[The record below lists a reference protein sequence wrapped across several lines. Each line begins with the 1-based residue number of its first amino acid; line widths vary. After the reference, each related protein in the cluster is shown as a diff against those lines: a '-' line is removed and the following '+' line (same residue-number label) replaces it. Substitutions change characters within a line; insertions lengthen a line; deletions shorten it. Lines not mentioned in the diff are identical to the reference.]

1 MSLNVL
7 VTTNHHKL
15 DVAFDTVCVHRLDLL
30 RHSFVRFAFR
40 EKVNAKLLQNYTFYL
55 RDKHVF
61 SFPERHAARP
71 RPRKEGSKLDIP
83 IRMLIN

>member
-30 RHSFVRFAFR
+30 RQSYVRFAFR
-40 EKVNAKLLQNYTFYL
+40 EKVTAELNFLLP
-55 RDKHVF
+55 V
-61 SFPERHAARP
+61 
-71 RPRKEGSKLDIP
+71 
-83 IRMLIN
+83 INILSN